1 MFESVCVGI
10 WYVQIVGLSGGACSV
25 GEVLSRDF
33 YEVVHCFVQDCDF
46 SVCSS
51 LSKWCQV

>member
-1 MFESVCVGI
+1 MFEGVCVCI

-33 YEVVHCFVQDCDF
+33 YEVVYGFI
-46 SVCSS
+46 
-51 LSKWCQV
+51 